1 MKPAEKNS
9 ENKPVASPPNPERR
23 RFLRDVLV
31 AGALAPLA
39 CSSTPS
45 QTGQRI
51 ILMQG
56 RQIQF
61 GKTSLVL
68 TSCREG
74 GEFPSASID
83 IYKENVPGAQESVS
97 MIVPSSFK
105 LSDSGFAYELYVER
119 VSCGTSNY
127 ASAVLV
133 KKEAQ
138 IQDDGKRH
146 PESTDIFTIG
156 AAVCLI
162 GSLFFAIFERKSRLP
177 DEGILL
183 PPKRN
188 H

>member
-23 RFLRDVLV
+23 RFLRDVLI

-61 GKTSLVL
+61 GKTLLVL

-83 IYKENVPGAQESVS
+83 IYKENVPGAQDSVS

-105 LSDSGFAYELYVER
+105 LSDSGFEYELYVER
-119 VSCGTSNY
+119 VSCDTPNY

-133 KKEAQ
+133 RKEAQ
-138 IQDDGKRH
+138 TQDDGKRH
-146 PESTDIFTIG
+146 PETADIFTVG
-156 AAVCLI
+156 AAFAFITSI
-162 GSLFFAIFERKSRLP
+162 GLAILGRKSRLP
-177 DEGILL
+177 DDGFIL